1 MKNPF
6 AEMPIGW
13 RVFGATSITVTIL
26 FAAAGWGLQQY
37 AISVADE
44 NVRSEIHASIQAYEA
59 VWKSRTQLLSA
70 TSALMGGMSDV
81 RAAFLTRDSNTIR
94 DSAQELW
101 SRVSDS
107 SAVFL
112 VLDAEGH
119 LISSLGKDSG
129 EFPVSAIPL
138 RQAAWRFP
146 RQLAGYLRNGETL
159 FYVVLTPVYVQTS
172 TDPVLLNVL
181 CAGFRIDKLVAT
193 QLKELGPR
201 SDFAFLGH
209 DAIFASTL
217 DTSLARALSQSVF
230 VPSAPRSERFW
241 RNRFII
247 THQPLTDILG
257 RPVAEL
263 FVVRS
268 YETELQSLSR
278 LRRSLGLAWILT
290 IAIALLLS
298 SYVTTRLLWPVKL
311 LDRAASEVAAGNYR
325 HRVPV
330 EGNNEL
336 SRLAT
341 TFNQMCH
348 SIEQAQSDL
357 IRQEQIHTIGRLG
370 SSLVHDLRNPLAA
383 IYGGAELLV
392 DGELPPEHTRRI
404 AMNIHRACERIQQLL
419 RDLLNVSRG
428 HGRDFDF
435 CRLNELVEAAA
446 ESLDTESSRVRVSVR
461 IDETL
466 EVFGDRMRI
475 ERVFTNLL
483 SNSVE
488 AMPNGGA
495 IDIESS
501 QIDDGVSVF
510 VEDSGPGIPSEMQM
524 DVFKP
529 FVTGKRSGLGLGLAL
544 SRQTM
549 TELGGNLSSIA
560 PRNGG
565 GACFCVYFSK
575 MRKSELSPA

>member
-1 MKNPF
+1 
-6 AEMPIGW
+6 
-13 RVFGATSITVTIL
+13 
-26 FAAAGWGLQQY
+26 
-37 AISVADE
+37 
-44 NVRSEIHASIQAYEA
+44 
-59 VWKSRTQLLSA
+59 
-70 TSALMGGMSDV
+70 
-81 RAAFLTRDSNTIR
+81 
-94 DSAQELW
+94 
-101 SRVSDS
+101 
-107 SAVFL
+107 
-112 VLDAEGH
+112 
-119 LISSLGKDSG
+119 
-129 EFPVSAIPL
+129 
-138 RQAAWRFP
+138 
-146 RQLAGYLRNGETL
+146 
-159 FYVVLTPVYVQTS
+159 
-172 TDPVLLNVL
+172 
-181 CAGFRIDKLVAT
+181 
-193 QLKELGPR
+193 
-201 SDFAFLGH
+201 
-209 DAIFASTL
+209 
-217 DTSLARALSQSVF
+217 
-230 VPSAPRSERFW
+230 
-241 RNRFII
+241 
-247 THQPLTDILG
+247 
-257 RPVAEL
+257 
-263 FVVRS
+263 VRS

-311 LDRAASEVAAGNYR
+311 LDRAAAEVAAGNYR

-341 TFNQMCH
+341 TFNQMCQ
-348 SIEQAQSDL
+348 SIEQAQADL

-404 AMNIHRACERIQQLL
+404 AMNIHRACERIQELL

-428 HGRDFDF
+428 RGRDFDF

-446 ESLDTESSRVRVSVR
+446 ESIDTEGAQVRVSVR

-466 EVFGDRMRI
+466 EVFGDRTRI

-483 SNSVE
+483 SNAVE

-510 VEDSGPGIPSEMQM
+510 VEDSGPGIPPEMQM

-560 PRNGG
+560 PRTGS
-565 GACFCVYFSK
+565 GACFCVRFGK
-575 MRKSELSPA
+575 VRKSELSPK

>member
-1 MKNPF
+1 MKSPF

-44 NVRSEIHASIQAYEA
+44 NVRSEIRASIQAYEA
-59 VWKSRTQLLSA
+59 VWKARTQLLSA

-81 RAAFLTRDSNTIR
+81 RAAFLTRDANTIR

-101 SRVSDS
+101 SRVSDA
-107 SAVFL
+107 SAAFL

-129 EFPVSAIPL
+129 EFPVAAIPL

-172 TDPVLLNVL
+172 TDPILLNVL
-181 CAGFRIDKLVAT
+181 CAGFRIDKLVAA

-201 SDFAFLGH
+201 SDFAFLGQ

-217 DTSLARALSQSVF
+217 ETSLARALSQSVSE
-230 VPSAPRSERFW
+230 PDAPRSERFW
-241 RNRFII
+241 RSRFII

-257 RPVAEL
+257 QPVAEL

-278 LRRSLGLAWILT
+278 LRRSLGLAWIIT
-290 IAIALLLS
+290 IAVALLLS

-341 TFNQMCH
+341 TFNRT
-348 SIEQAQSDL
+348 SPSRPNPAGANSYDWQAGIVSRSRSAKSAGSH
-357 IRQEQIHTIGRLG
+357 IRR
-370 SSLVHDLRNPLAA
+370 
-383 IYGGAELLV
+383 
-392 DGELPPEHTRRI
+392 RRI
-404 AMNIHRACERIQQLL
+404 AGGWRA
-419 RDLLNVSRG
+419 
-428 HGRDFDF
+428 
-435 CRLNELVEAAA
+435 
-446 ESLDTESSRVRVSVR
+446 T
-461 IDETL
+461 T
-466 EVFGDRMRI
+466 
-475 ERVFTNLL
+475 
-483 SNSVE
+483 
-488 AMPNGGA
+488 
-495 IDIESS
+495 
-501 QIDDGVSVF
+501 
-510 VEDSGPGIPSEMQM
+510 
-524 DVFKP
+524 
-529 FVTGKRSGLGLGLAL
+529 
-544 SRQTM
+544 
-549 TELGGNLSSIA
+549 
-560 PRNGG
+560 
-565 GACFCVYFSK
+565 
-575 MRKSELSPA
+575 

>member
-6 AEMPIGW
+6 AGMPIGW

-44 NVRSEIHASIQAYEA
+44 NVRSEIRASIQAYEA
-59 VWKSRTQLLSA
+59 VWKARTQVLSV
-70 TSALMGGMSDV
+70 TSALISRMSDV
-81 RAAFLTRDSNTIR
+81 RAAFSTHDSNTIR
-94 DSAQELW
+94 DSAQDLW
-101 SRVSDS
+101 SRVSDA

-129 EFPVSAIPL
+129 ELPVSAIPL

-146 RQLAGYLRNGETL
+146 RQLQGYLRNGSAL

-172 TDPVLLNVL
+172 TDPVLLSVL
-181 CAGFRIDKLVAT
+181 CAGFRIDNLVAS

-217 DTSLARALSQSVF
+217 DASLARALAQTVF
-230 VPSAPRSERFW
+230 ESEKPRSERFW

-247 THQPLTDILG
+247 SHQPLNDILG
-257 RPVAEL
+257 QPIAEL
-263 FVVRS
+263 YIVRS
-268 YETELQSLSR
+268 YENELQSLSR
-278 LRRSLGLAWILT
+278 LRRSLGLAWIVT
-290 IAIALLLS
+290 IAVALLLS
-298 SYVTTRLLWPVKL
+298 SYFTTRLLRPIEL
-311 LDRAASEVAAGNYR
+311 LDRAASEVSAGNYR

-330 EGNNEL
+330 EGSNEL

-341 TFNQMCH
+341 TFNQMCQ
-348 SIEQAQSDL
+348 SIEQAQADL

-392 DGELPPEHTRRI
+392 DGDLPPEHTRRI

-428 HGRDFDF
+428 HGRDLDF

-446 ESLDTESSRVRVSVR
+446 ESVDTESTQVRLTVR

-466 EVFGDRMRI
+466 EVFGDRTRI

-483 SNSVE
+483 SNAVE
-488 AMPNGGA
+488 AMPGGGA
-495 IDIESS
+495 INIQCS
-501 QIDDGVSVF
+501 QSKDGVSVL
-510 VEDSGPGIPSEMQM
+510 VEDTGPGIPPEMQI
-524 DVFKP
+524 DVFEP

-565 GACFCVYFSK
+565 GACFCVHFSK
-575 MRKSELSPA
+575 VRKSELSPA